1 MLVVTHSVGGK
12 EKDIR
17 LSEQRVKTPNCF
29 VDIRH
34 LNPVME
40 MLWDYTS
47 NTFTRHSTIS
57 SQQITVAGKFTVA
70 LLHCKKKKPSKQTLL
85 WQVGLG
91 TPVTQKCSDNNY
103 VSVLERERTTGV
115 IYYPNKKALS
125 GEISMITNKW
135 FPLDLE
141 S

>member
-17 LSEQRVKTPNCF
+17 LSEQQVKTPNCF

-47 NTFTRHSTIS
+47 NMFTRHSTIS

-70 LLHCKKKKPSKQTLL
+70 LLHCKKKKTFETNTFVTGRAWNPSNTKVFRQ
-85 WQVGLG
+85 
-91 TPVTQKCSDNNY
+91 
-103 VSVLERERTTGV
+103 
-115 IYYPNKKALS
+115 
-125 GEISMITNKW
+125 
-135 FPLDLE
+135 
-141 S
+141 